1 MTDRERMKSKIAQI
15 ENMEYPGLSAMFA
28 EFFPGATCPLHPRT
42 LRNRLIYKVQE
53 MYLGGLSQGDRELL
67 LEISGQK
74 EARLRTGSPVRTPTI
89 SMIHYVREWKGK
101 TYDVTAVSEKCYEL
115 DGVQYKSLSAA
126 ARAITG
132 TRWNGKLF
140 FGVKK

>member
-1 MTDRERMKSKIAQI
+1 MTDRERMKAKIAQI

-28 EFFPGATCPLHPRT
+28 EFFPGAACPLHPRT

-53 MYLGGLSQGDRELL
+53 MYLGGLSRGDRELL

-74 EARLRTGSPVRTPTI
+74 EARLRTGSRAKTPTT